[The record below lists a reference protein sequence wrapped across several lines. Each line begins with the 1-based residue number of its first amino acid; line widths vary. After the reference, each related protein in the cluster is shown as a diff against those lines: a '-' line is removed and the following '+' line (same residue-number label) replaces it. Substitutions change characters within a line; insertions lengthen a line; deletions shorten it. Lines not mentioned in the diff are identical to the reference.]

1 MDQPFFD
8 YAVARDNMV
17 DSQVR
22 PNKVTDPR
30 VLDAMRLLP
39 REQFVPPSLAA
50 LAYIDEDIPLGAGRV
65 LTEPMV
71 IARLVQLARGRPGER
86 ALVIGAGT
94 GYGAALMAACGC
106 DVTALEEDKA
116 LIAIA
121 LRVLPRLA
129 PAVRVVEGKLA
140 AGLVRAVGWDIVLI
154 EGAVE
159 EIPPA
164 LAGQIAPGGRLV
176 TVLAGSGGGGRAILA
191 EPTGTPESPRLRA
204 REIFD
209 CNTPLLP
216 SLRLVPTFVF

>member
-8 YAVARDNMV
+8 YVAARNNMV

-30 VLDAMRLLP
+30 VLDAMRTLP
-39 REQFVPPSLAA
+39 REQFLPPSLAA
-50 LAYIDEDIPLGAGRV
+50 LAYIDKDIPLGAGRV

-86 ALVIGAGT
+86 ALVIGAGA

-106 DVTALEEDKA
+106 DVTALEEDSA
-116 LIAIA
+116 LIALA
-121 LRVLPRLA
+121 LGVLPRIA
-129 PAVRVVEGKLA
+129 PGVRVVEGKLS
-140 AGLVRAVGWDIVLI
+140 AGLAQAVAWDIVLI

-164 LAGQIAPGGRLV
+164 LAGQVAPGGRLV
-176 TVLAGSGGGGRAILA
+176 TVLAGPGGAGRAVLA
-191 EPTGTPESPRLRA
+191 EPAGTPEAPRLRA

-209 CNTPLLP
+209 CSTPLLP
-216 SLRLVPTFVF
+216 SLRPVPAFVF

>member
-8 YAVARDNMV
+8 YAAARNNMV

-30 VLDAMRLLP
+30 VLDAMRTLP

-71 IARLVQLARGRPGER
+71 IARLVQLARGRAGER

-94 GYGAALMAACGC
+94 GYGAALMAACAC
-106 DVTALEEDKA
+106 DVTALEEDTA

-129 PAVRVVEGKLA
+129 PSVRVVEGKLS
-140 AGLVRAVGWDIVLI
+140 AGLVQAAAWDIVLI
-154 EGAVE
+154 DGAVE
-159 EIPPA
+159 EIPAA
-164 LAGQIAPGGRLV
+164 LAGQVAPGGRLV
-176 TVLAGSGGGGRAILA
+176 TVLAGSGGTGRAVLA
-191 EPTGTPESPRLRA
+191 EPTGTPEAPHLRA

-209 CNTPLLP
+209 CSTPLLP
-216 SLRLVPTFVF
+216 SLRPVPAFVF

>member
-8 YAVARDNMV
+8 YAAARNNMV

-30 VLDAMRLLP
+30 LLDAMRTLP
-39 REQFVPPSLAA
+39 REQFVPPWLAA

-71 IARLVQLARGRPGER
+71 VARLVQLARGRPGER

-116 LIAIA
+116 LITIA

-129 PAVRVVEGKLA
+129 PTVRVVEGQLS
-140 AGLVRAVGWDIVLI
+140 AGLMQGAPWDIVLI
-154 EGAVE
+154 EGAVG
-159 EIPPA
+159 EIPSA
-164 LAGQIAPGGRLV
+164 LAGQIGPGGRLV
-176 TVLAGSGGGGRAILA
+176 TVLAGSGGAGRAVLA
-191 EPTGTPESPRLRA
+191 EPTGTPEAPRLRA

-216 SLRLVPTFVF
+216 SLRPVPTFVF